1 MNVLH
6 HHDII
11 IILFIEPPL
20 EETPPLNPFGAPPVN
35 PFDNPPPPSSDK
47 ISVKTTWLPDVEFVD
62 CNDVPVSTERV
73 DNADVIGVRICHWLC
88 DVVSLYY
95 IVVFLCSMVSTLSKV
110 SP

>member
-20 EETPPLNPFGAPPVN
+20 EETPPLNPFDPPAN
-35 PFDNPPPPSSDK
+35 PFDNPPPSTSDK

-73 DNADVIGVRICHWLC
+73 DNANVIGVRTCH
-88 DVVSLYY
+88 
-95 IVVFLCSMVSTLSKV
+95 
-110 SP
+110 